1 MARGA
6 PDVGP
11 QASYAPVPPGSIPG
25 ASPHST
31 AYPQT
36 PGAYP
41 YPPPA
46 APGQYPPPA
55 QQPYPPPNG
64 QPAPGQPMYPQG
76 SYVPA
81 PPGTMM
87 MMVPVPA
94 QPQALPHYWPGQS
107 ISVWCS
113 SCQAQVDTRVMFTPG
128 LGTWLIA
135 GGICLAGGILG
146 CCFIPFCVD
155 GLKDCQHSCP
165 KCNRYLGQHK
175 MV

>member
-1 MARGA
+1 MTGGA
-6 PDVGP
+6 PDVAP
-11 QASYAPVPPGSIPG
+11 QASYTPPMPGPVPGVSQP
-25 ASPHST
+25 ST
-31 AYPQT
+31 AAPY
-36 PGAYP
+36 

-46 APGQYPPPA
+46 APGQYP
-55 QQPYPPPNG
+55 QQPYYPPQG
-64 QPAPGQPMYPQG
+64 QGPVPGLAVHPQG

-94 QPQALPHYWPGQS
+94 QPQALPHYWPNQS
-107 ISVWCS
+107 ISVWCAQ
-113 SCQAQVDTRVMFTPG
+113 CQSQVDTRIMFNPG

-146 CCFIPFCVD
+146 CCMIPFCVD
-155 GLKDCQHSCP
+155 GLKDCTHSCP
-165 KCNRYLGQHK
+165 KCNRFLGQHK